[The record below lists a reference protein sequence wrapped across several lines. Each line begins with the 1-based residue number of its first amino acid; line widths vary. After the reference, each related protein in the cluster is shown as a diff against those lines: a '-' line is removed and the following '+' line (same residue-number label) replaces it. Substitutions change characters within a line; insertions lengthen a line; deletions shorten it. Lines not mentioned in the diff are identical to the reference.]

1 MRKRSMLFAWAADLK
16 DNKPT
21 MPEVT
26 TWREMAWASEWTHK
40 EENTAKGRE
49 RHCLNSWIQP
59 CLKIDTSAF
68 SVIWANNLSS
78 FLLKSSLN
86 PFSVPGTNW
95 DHSFWVSELAFYRS
109 GFSFLPPSCETGEK
123 ETESTDDSCPSKLST
138 SSRTRAQGWQQ
149 SSASFFTLG
158 FVRFKWG

>member
-1 MRKRSMLFAWAADLK
+1 MRYNSGIFAWTMRKRSMLFAWAADLK

-21 MPEVT
+21 VPEVT
-26 TWREMAWASEWTHK
+26 TWREMAWVSEWTHK

-49 RHCLNSWIQP
+49 RQS

-68 SVIWANNLSS
+68 SVIWANNLFS

-95 DHSFWVSELAFYRS
+95 DHSFWVSELDILQKWLLIPTTIVWNWRESRNREYRWQ
-109 GFSFLPPSCETGEK
+109 LP
-123 ETESTDDSCPSKLST
+123 
-138 SSRTRAQGWQQ
+138 QQ
-149 SSASFFTLG
+149 
-158 FVRFKWG
+158 VKHQIQD